1 MNLWV
6 WISEWVENAVLLGME
21 IYTKWKLKKNNQEIS
36 LAYQF
41 YGCISNLD
49 ENSFHDEKLTVHASE
64 LLLQNKRK
72 GEV

>member
-1 MNLWV
+1 ML
-6 WISEWVENAVLLGME
+6 LLGME
-21 IYTKWKLKKNNQEIS
+21 INSGNNKKDQEIF

-49 ENSFHDEKLTVHASE
+49 ENNFHDEKLTVHVSE

>member
-1 MNLWV
+1 MNSRVGREHTSAWHGN
-6 WISEWVENAVLLGME
+6 IYQVE
-21 IYTKWKLKKNNQEIS
+21 IKKKMAQEIF

-49 ENSFHDEKLTVHASE
+49 ENSFHDEKLTVHVSE

-72 GEV
+72 REV

>member
-1 MNLWV
+1 
-6 WISEWVENAVLLGME
+6 ME
-21 IYTKWKLKKNNQEIS
+21 IKKKKKIQEIF

-49 ENSFHDEKLTVHASE
+49 ENSFRDEKLTMRASE

>member
-1 MNLWV
+1 
-6 WISEWVENAVLLGME
+6 ME
-21 IYTKWKLKKNNQEIS
+21 IIKNQEIF

-41 YGCISNLD
+41 YGCISNSD
-49 ENSFHDEKLTVHASE
+49 ENSFHDEKLTVHVSE

>member
-1 MNLWV
+1 
-6 WISEWVENAVLLGME
+6 ME
-21 IYTKWKLKKNNQEIS
+21 IKKKKIQEIF

-49 ENSFHDEKLTVHASE
+49 ENSFHDEKLTVHAFE